1 MNGKIK
7 DYLLKKY
14 SKDIKINFVVEEKK
28 MGTAG
33 FFLFEN
39 KLPEHFILMNADI
52 VTSLDFKALIKF
64 HTKIKI

>member
-1 MNGKIK
+1 MNLMQQGMTELFVTLNFEWKKIK

-33 FFLFEN
+33 SLF
-39 KLPEHFILMNADI
+39 I
-52 VTSLDFKALIKF
+52 
-64 HTKIKI
+64 